1 VLVEESVPVFS
12 FTFGLPPCSQLKRL
26 KAAGVMVIGT
36 ATCVREAVQLE
47 AAGVDAIV
55 AQGSEAGGHRG
66 TWYSSGDFRSGCL
79 LPLRELLPAVATAVR
94 LPALAA
100 GGIGDGRGIAEAMRA
115 GASAAVVGTAYM
127 ACAEAATPPFH
138 KAALLCDAVR
148 RHGATAVT
156 QVVSG
161 KPGRVL
167 LLPPGHGGA
176 TGVAGPL
183 AFSPQGS
190 AAPMAALP
198 TQPIV
203 ELETAYGSS
212 LPNHWFL
219 LPACATGAAVKQ
231 WYKAQ
236 QRVRHNSEGSADSC
250 GTGAVQ
256 CGEMGEL
263 EIEAAA
269 MYPSLW
275 AGTNFA
281 ACSSVGAGEL
291 TAKLAACAAAA
302 ASVRDNQPAAQQL
315 LSRWIHTPQ
324 SGRL

>member
-1 VLVEESVPVFS
+1 MVATPSQ
-12 FTFGLPPCSQLKRL
+12 PPSASAR
-26 KAAGVMVIGT
+26 
-36 ATCVREAVQLE
+36 AV
-47 AAGVDAIV
+47 
-55 AQGSEAGGHRG
+55 S
-66 TWYSSGDFRSGCL
+66 SSGTCL
-79 LPLRELLPAVATAVR
+79 TWA
-94 LPALAA
+94 
-100 GGIGDGRGIAEAMRA
+100 A
-115 GASAAVVGTAYM
+115 GASAGAVSSSGT
-127 ACAEAATPPFH
+127 CLTWAASR
-138 KAALLCDAVR
+138 L
-148 RHGATAVT
+148 
-156 QVVSG
+156 VVSG